1 MALGISKVLVI
12 TEDRA
17 YEKNMLSFYAK
28 KSTEYV
34 GVAELN
40 WYEDVLKNKSI
51 FGIFFICA

>member
-1 MALGISKVLVI
+1 MALGISKALVI

-40 WYEDVLKNKSI
+40 WYDVLKNKSI
-51 FGIFFICA
+51 FGIFFSCA